1 MYDVG
6 HTWHLLQCLTQFQCF
21 NVCAVSVCI
30 LLDVGVHAAFA
41 SHDLLSSKAYQVCA
55 RHDLCGSVSFDSRR
69 GGSA

>member
-30 LLDVGVHAAFA
+30 QLDVGVHAAPFCRGCVISGA
-41 SHDLLSSKAYQVCA
+41 EHYMRFTDTSKKCLYVFQVK
-55 RHDLCGSVSFDSRR
+55 V
-69 GGSA
+69 